1 MGWPSRPERERLERF
16 PLEIALEDLR
26 ESFTLNA
33 GDRDLVFS
41 QHGPARLGVAVAL
54 CALGFMG
61 FVPDDLV
68 LSDTLDGDDGRVHR
82 HVRW

>member
-26 ESFTLNA
+26 ESFTLKA

-41 QHGPARLGVAVAL
+41 QHGPGLIAAQAPLSVRSCSVTTGR
-54 CALGFMG
+54 
-61 FVPDDLV
+61 PDASV
-68 LSDTLDGDDGRVHR
+68 E
-82 HVRW
+82 